1 MDTIRDQEENEDDLS
16 APPSDEEV
24 DLPPLSDEGFSFN
37 FCGFLFGLLRFFFNR
52 RYSS

>member
-24 DLPPLSDEGFSFN
+24 DLPPLSDEGFSYIF
-37 FCGFLFGLLRFFFNR
+37 LRFSVWFVKIFL
-52 RYSS
+52 